1 MAGDP
6 SQNVHQDLLPHV
18 HLVSTFRYA
27 SMHRVELQDVTKWL
41 MQAPKIARDTAPF
54 YWTYLETPPDG
65 TIHLTWQP
73 TARRNVEFASDG
85 YVWAS
90 PEVVL
95 SHPVGNGVALEIY
108 VMKCGYRIG
117 EPFTMHSRRRF
128 RLTQTQPPASNVPQ
142 VDPNL
147 WIVHYGPSDKNDRF
161 PAGQVTVP
169 HNMQVT
175 LNNRTQI
182 LQLGQIL
189 RKEFMLS
196 DRVNWPQ
203 IPFPQR
209 GQSMYNPPMLQRPI
223 PAQVAYGGPAA
234 KRQRGGQQAPPPQ
247 QMGAAPGYPADDVIE
262 DEEDIHRGDM
272 FDHLSPR
279 QIAVYRY
286 QQNHEWIEEI
296 LASPYRIGQIE
307 VSDLGLGRKGE
318 LAALTD
324 GIFEAQGV
332 DVLDGPPKKP
342 YIGRLDPDLAEE
354 FRKRVYE
361 KQETVKAEI
370 EKLKAKHADDMA
382 RFMGNAAIKHA
393 EKELHS
399 TTGGVGDEPWRLEE
413 RVDGEDHDAGR
424 DQTQSIDDV
433 IARVE
438 ELVGKRAVAVQDVQR
453 VQDGGYQE
461 AAPEPEVIPQPTQGG
476 PGSVGSAQAAGLSRQ
491 PSQQSGVMAGDSDI
505 DMGGTVAGMLDD
517 QMHTGFSSTSTPLN
531 NFPTPQT
538 HLSTM
543 PSAAGTPANFGIP
556 SPHPGPAPTSQP
568 PAPIQEDVSME
579 DADSPKPVNTA
590 SDQGTGSGEWVVVPK
605 GGVSPSSAPV
615 ATQPPAEASGVSN
628 TPDAGIAKPESAA
641 PTPGDGLGFEGD
653 NNDFS
658 SLGDLDT
665 AGDAL
670 ASYDPPSVDLEMDV
684 EDSAFGEAFHGI
696 DHSGND
702 DS

>member
-1 MAGDP
+1 MAADP

-18 HLVSTFRYA
+18 HLVSTYRYP

-54 YWTYLETPPDG
+54 FWTYLETPIDG
-65 TIHLTWQP
+65 TVHLTWQP
-73 TARRNVEFASDG
+73 TGRRNVEFASDG

-90 PEVVL
+90 PEVVM
-95 SHPVGNGVALEIY
+95 SQPVGNGVALEIY
-108 VMKCGYRIG
+108 IMKCGYRIG
-117 EPFTMHSRRRF
+117 EQFTMHSRRRF

-147 WIVHYGPSDKNDRF
+147 WIVHYGPSEKNDRF
-161 PAGQVTVP
+161 PAASVGVP
-169 HNMQVT
+169 HPMQVV
-175 LNNRTQI
+175 LSNRTQI
-182 LQLGQIL
+182 LQLGQIT

-209 GQSMYNPPMLQRPI
+209 GQSMYNPPMPQRPM

-234 KRQRGGQQAPPPQ
+234 KRQRGGQQAPPPH
-247 QMGAAPGYPADDVIE
+247 QMAAVYQAEDVID

-272 FDHLSPR
+272 FDHVSPR
-279 QIAVYRY
+279 EMAVYRY

-296 LASPYRIGQIE
+296 LSSPYRIGQLQ
-307 VSDLGLGRKGE
+307 VADLGLGRKGE

-324 GIFEAQGV
+324 GIFEAQGI
-332 DVLDGPPKKP
+332 DVLDRAPKNP
-342 YIGRLDPDLAEE
+342 YTGRLDPELAEE
-354 FRKRVYE
+354 FRKRIHE
-361 KQETVKAEI
+361 KEETVKSEI
-370 EKLKAKHADDMA
+370 EKLKAKYARDMA
-382 RFMGNAAIKHA
+382 KFQGNATIKHA
-393 EKELHS
+393 EQELRAATS
-399 TTGGVGDEPWRLEE
+399 GVGSEPWRLEG
-413 RVDGEDHDAGR
+413 RVEGEDQDATPHP
-424 DQTQSIDDV
+424 TQSIDDV
-433 IARVE
+433 VARVE

-461 AAPEPEVIPQPTQGG
+461 AAPEPEVIPQPPQGA
-476 PGSVGSAQAAGLSRQ
+476 PGSVDSAQAPGLSRQ
-491 PSQQSGVMAGDSDI
+491 PSQQSGMAGDSDI

-531 NFPTPQT
+531 NFPTPQP
-538 HLSTM
+538 HLSAM
-543 PSAAGTPANFGIP
+543 PSTVGTPANLSVP

-568 PAPIQEDVSME
+568 PAPAQEDINME
-579 DADSPKPVNTA
+579 DADSAKPVSTA
-590 SDQGTGSGEWVVVPK
+590 PDQDTGSGDWVVVPK

-615 ATQPPAEASGVSN
+615 TTQPAADASTVSHAPGPESVK
-628 TPDAGIAKPESAA
+628 TESAA
-641 PTPGDGLGFEGD
+641 PTPGDELGFEGD

-696 DHSGND
+696 DHATND